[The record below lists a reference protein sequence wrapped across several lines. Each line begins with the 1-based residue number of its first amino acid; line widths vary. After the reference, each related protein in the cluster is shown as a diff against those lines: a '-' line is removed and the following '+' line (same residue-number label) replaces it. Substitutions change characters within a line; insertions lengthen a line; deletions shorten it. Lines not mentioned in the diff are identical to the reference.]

1 MRIGPRQFLTATRTR
16 SPALHPSSAS
26 LSAAHPRSSAVA
38 IVATPPSPHQQRRLR
53 QIRGATIGRA
63 APCGRN
69 MASDED
75 YMAFL
80 DKANKDLDE
89 GKAHAQKQQQEGG
102 GSKSQF
108 KAMDSGAQAPKAIS
122 DVCQSEVYVSDADEP
137 FEAVSLKY
145 SGDDLPDESKFVRQA
160 HPPLEPGR
168 GRDRDHGPAGL
179 GLGRAVREGH
189 RRGAG
194 GEPGQRRAGVSRDEG
209 CDAGRVLGRDAGGG
223 PDRRREGA
231 GRGELRDEN
240 AYASARNH
248 GRWRRGDYIKSRSGE
263 TYRTIASVEGID
275 MASSLHYACQ
285 VLQAYYHELSA
296 RHSRPASGVAQFL

>member
-145 SGDDLPDESKFVRQA
+145 SGDDLPDETEFAKLIHHWNPDA
-160 HPPLEPGR
+160 AEIEIMDPLDWDSAGR
-168 GRDRDHGPAGL
+168 YGKVID
-179 GLGRAVREGH
+179 AVREAS
-189 RRGAG
+189 RGND
-194 GEPGQRRAGVSRDEG
+194 V
-209 CDAGRVLGRDAGGG
+209 RVYRVTRDAT
-223 PDRRREGA
+223 RVEYWVVTREE
-231 GRGELRDEN
+231 GRIVGVKAL
-240 AYASARNH
+240 
-248 GRWRRGDYIKSRSGE
+248 G
-263 TYRTIASVEGID
+263 VE
-275 MASSLHYACQ
+275 S
-285 VLQAYYHELSA
+285 
-296 RHSRPASGVAQFL
+296 